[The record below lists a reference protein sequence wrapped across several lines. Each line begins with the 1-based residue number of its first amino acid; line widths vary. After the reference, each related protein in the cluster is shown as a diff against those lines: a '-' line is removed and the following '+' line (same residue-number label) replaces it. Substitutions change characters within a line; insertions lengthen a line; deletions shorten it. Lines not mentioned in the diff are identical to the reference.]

1 MFNHIKQSKVKQRLY
16 QHCFTDFEINTLR
29 KMICTKQYRVING
42 FYIYIHPKYIQND
55 TG

>member
-42 FYIYIHPKYIQND
+42 FYIYIPKIY
-55 TG
+55 TK